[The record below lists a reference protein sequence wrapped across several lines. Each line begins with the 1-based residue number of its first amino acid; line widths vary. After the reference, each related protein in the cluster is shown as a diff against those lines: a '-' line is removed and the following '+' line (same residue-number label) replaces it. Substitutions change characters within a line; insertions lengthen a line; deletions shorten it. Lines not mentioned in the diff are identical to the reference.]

1 MRRRKLPPDK
11 RLDWR
16 DPDMPV
22 LRVIVHD
29 DMFGNEVRRETI
41 EVAPETEQV
50 WSMRKMREGLNPKYK
65 DDPTYDLKGKRKRK

>member
-22 LRVIVHD
+22 LD
-29 DMFGNEVRRETI
+29 DGVKKT
-41 EVAPETEQV
+41 PEQFKWERTRSFIAATGTFAKKHFPD
-50 WSMRKMREGLNPKYK
+50 WK
-65 DDPTYDLKGKRKRK
+65 DDPGYFGWKKKK